1 MASVA
6 SDVPKRTERFAASGN
21 VTLAADVWGTPQD
34 APSVV
39 LLHGGGQTRHAWQ
52 GTGETLARA
61 GWHVISL
68 DLRGHG
74 DSDWADDE
82 DYSMSAF
89 AGDARCVA
97 ESLPQ
102 RPVLVGASIG
112 GLSAMLAIGET
123 EHAIASGIV
132 LVDIA
137 ARVEKSGAEK
147 ILGFMRACPDGF
159 ESLEQAADAIAQ
171 YLPHRK
177 RPRDTSGLSKNL
189 RLHPDGRYRWHWDP
203 VFAEMRSQRTQ
214 ADRFPERTAAAAS
227 ALDVPTLLV
236 RGRMSDLLS
245 EDGAKH
251 FLGLAPHA
259 EFVDVSGAG
268 HMVAG
273 DRNEVFG
280 EAVCGFLEK
289 LPGAPERG

>member
-1 MASVA
+1 MGDAA
-6 SDVPKRTERFAASGN
+6 AAPEKRTERFDGFGGIS
-21 VTLAADVWGTPQD
+21 LAADVWGSPGG
-34 APSVV
+34 PPVV

-68 DLRGHG
+68 DMRGHG
-74 DSDWADDE
+74 ESDWASDE
-82 DYSMSAF
+82 DYSMNAFSA
-89 AGDARCVA
+89 DVRCVA
-97 ESLPQ
+97 ESLSHKPI
-102 RPVLVGASIG
+102 LVGASLG
-112 GLSAMLAIGET
+112 GLSSLIAIGET
-123 EHAIASGIV
+123 PHAIASGIV

-137 ARVEKSGAEK
+137 ARVEQRGAAK
-147 ILGFMRACPDGF
+147 ILGFMRAYPDGF
-159 ESLEQAADAIAQ
+159 ESLDQAADAIAE

-203 VFAEMRSQRTQ
+203 VFAEMRTQTTQ
-214 ADRFPERTAAAAS
+214 ADKFPQRTAAAAA

-245 EDGAKH
+245 EEGAQH

-273 DRNEVFG
+273 DRNEAFS
-280 EAVCGFLEK
+280 EAVCAFLAK
-289 LPGAPERG
+289 LPAAPRG